1 MLFHSNQAEKRQQN
15 NYVDSWLGRKQ
26 TAAGSPASSPDVVRL
41 WKWWGLFTI
50 IVYLAQVSGFTDS
63 FFCKDNW
70 NVHICSNIVCNSHI
84 TGPLAWESTA
94 EQLFKVHLF
103 PPTNDGL
110 WISSWVNAKSL
121 EAAEAY
127 FWPLPPSQKSESSN
141 FLARKCVFSL
151 TQSSESLQFVLA
163 VGGVRP
169 ADLEN
174 LVLAI
179 AAGLAQQSPVGTW
192 NHSPMSLIKR

>member
-26 TAAGSPASSPDVVRL
+26 TAAGSPASSPDGVRL

-84 TGPLAWESTA
+84 TGPLAGESTA

-110 WISSWVNAKSL
+110 WISSWVNAKSFL
-121 EAAEAY
+121 TA
-127 FWPLPPSQKSESSN
+127 SSITKVRIIQ
-141 FLARKCVFSL
+141 FPC
-151 TQSSESLQFVLA
+151 TQVCYWSHPEQRVSA
-163 VGGVRP
+163 VRP
-169 ADLEN
+169 RCRWCE
-174 LVLAI
+174 
-179 AAGLAQQSPVGTW
+179 AGRSGEPGSGHRCWTCTAEPGWYLKSQSNVT
-192 NHSPMSLIKR
+192 N